1 MQDGSRVF
9 FDLTI
14 GEQEFLD
21 VYVDVMQAIR
31 EEDAPLLVTP
41 PQGYDGPLNLQVFQG
56 LVEFY
61 CRHAAGGSPQGLGL
75 RLPDWV
81 IEQDMVVQFEV

>member
-1 MQDGSRVF
+1 MYADVTQATQEEGS
-9 FDLTI
+9 
-14 GEQEFLD
+14 
-21 VYVDVMQAIR
+21 
-31 EEDAPLLVTP
+31 PLFVTP

-61 CRHAAGGSPQGLGL
+61 CRQATGGSWAGHGELGL